1 MTDSYGATALS
12 QMESQVKSAEATVA
26 FIQDQHAQVLSG
38 LHKEI
43 EDLQRK
49 CSGMDFFTTGSTS

>member
-1 MTDSYGATALS
+1 MTDVAKALG

-49 CSGMDFFTTGSTS
+49 CSGMGLLTTGSTS